1 MKLIAATLLAFF
13 VSTIALK
20 AQESADQRI
29 IGHLNQNS
37 WFALEE
43 DYPKLK
49 SQIQTPVL
57 KGLSEVMINLRFN
70 QPERALAGI
79 DSLLINC
86 QNDLGFSNI
95 CSMVLFKS
103 KVLGEQGYYAKSA
116 DNLQRFLDQITTATK
131 KEDFAYQIALA
142 KYYNQVR
149 NEQKPEIIRPNT
161 DTEIPMTIKK
171 VGRGVLMF
179 VPVTIHGKTYPFILD
194 SGASS
199 SVVSERFAKEVGF
212 RTVRDTMNLAGVGTG
227 IGKCGTVDSLT
238 VGNITFKHP
247 IVIITP
253 SNPEV
258 DTVYQVDAVLG
269 LDFIRMVGE
278 TQIFPHKGKIRFPIQ
293 QTALPKTG
301 RNLMLDDG
309 QSYLKAYSENEQLI
323 FHFDTGNVKSDLFT
337 PYYLRH
343 KERIDRDGVKESYR
357 GGGFGGMHTVNVLQL
372 AHVPLTVSGVTF
384 DLSDAPVSTEAVTK
398 VQKKEDGSMGMD
410 FINLFQKI
418 TINYDKMFITVEK

>member
-1 MKLIAATLLAFF
+1 MKLIAASLLAFF
-13 VSTIALK
+13 CSTVGVK

-49 SQIQTPVL
+49 DQLQTPVL
-57 KGLSEVMINLRFN
+57 KGLSEVMISLRFN

-79 DSLLINC
+79 DSLLIHC

-116 DNLQRFLDQITTATK
+116 DNLQRFLDQINTATK
-131 KEDFAYQIALA
+131 KKDFASHIALA
-142 KYYNQVR
+142 KYYNEVR
-149 NEQKPEIIRPNT
+149 SEPKPEITRPNT
-161 DTEIPMTIKK
+161 NTEVPLSIKK

-179 VPVTIHGKTYPFILD
+179 VPVTIHGKTYPFIFD
-194 SGASS
+194 TGAGTSA
-199 SVVSERFAKEVGF
+199 VSERFAKEVGF
-212 RTVRDTMNLAGVGTG
+212 RTVRDTMNIAGVGTG
-227 IGKCGTVDSLT
+227 VGKCGTVDSLT

-247 IVIITP
+247 IATIIP

-258 DTVYQVDAVLG
+258 DTVFQVDAVLG

-278 TQIFPHKGKIRFPIQ
+278 TQIYPHEGKIRFPIQ
-293 QTALPKTG
+293 QTALPTTG
-301 RNLMLDDG
+301 RNLMLEDG
-309 QSYLKAYSENEQLI
+309 QSYLKAYSGNERLI
-323 FHFDTGNVKSDLFT
+323 FHFDTGNVKADLFA

-343 KERIDRDGVKESYR
+343 KEMVDRDGVKDSYR
-357 GGGFGGMHTVNVLQL
+357 GGGFGGMQTVNVIRL

-384 DLSDAPVSTEAVTK
+384 DLSNVPVSTEAVTK

-410 FINLFQKI
+410 FISLFGKI
-418 TINYDKMFITVEK
+418 TINYDKMFMTVEM